1 MVDQPSESQQQ
12 RRPREEEETAWLAS
26 TVIALLPALAC
37 FLGGATSKWAE
48 GIVVAL
54 LGLYLLLRPP
64 RVSLGLLTNAVLFAL
79 IALSAAAFL
88 PAAWFYI
95 PAWRVALTN
104 ELKMALPPTVSLQ
117 PWITASYL
125 ISLVAGVSWLYL
137 VSTQDIGLRAVRW
150 QLRLFVVGIVVL
162 AAFSV
167 AFYMAH
173 VSPAFWNNQRGF
185 GPFPNRNQTADLF
198 GITAIV
204 LLACGQD
211 DLRFGRKRW
220 LMWIPALGLLIAAL
234 MLNLSRAGLVILV
247 GGSALWIAIVALR
260 QRSPGW
266 IALGVSF
273 LLLLFSAL
281 LLGGGET
288 LERFHLRGLQG
299 FGISSDFRW
308 LIFKD
313 TFRMIAVSPW
323 CGVGLGNFESAFALF
338 RTLSSADTRSLH
350 PESDWLWAWAELG
363 WPAVIIILLGAAL
376 FIRRVFPLREGTNQ
390 RLRLAALI
398 GAILFGLHG
407 IIDVSAH
414 RVGTAF
420 SGLFLFGLTLHRP
433 LALVARRSVAIVF
446 RTVGVLLI
454 VSGTSWVIAARGEFL
469 LPGSVGVTNAKQ
481 LAAAA
486 NSEYNFAEA
495 ISVATRGLD
504 WAPLDWQL
512 YFTRALAEVADKRPE
527 LAIIDF
533 RRASFLEPN
542 GFEVPLAE
550 GNAWLPTQAEYAA
563 NAFREALRRAPGA
576 RQAEV
581 FAMILTNAAQQ
592 NPPVARMMEQIGLA
606 RHDLVLPYLN
616 RVAGETFQ
624 RAVNHV
630 LRNDPELT
638 TFSEPEKFAMF
649 TLWSER
655 GDLDQLASTI
665 QQHPNW
671 TQYAWLG
678 LAKYHA
684 AHSDFRAAYEL
695 TQRYGEAVA
704 LPSATTSSSLEKLQ
718 KDFYSTPDNYAVGYG
733 LYRAQVQAG
742 RLDDALGT
750 IRHFTDH
757 VSAPAYFHF
766 LEAQCWA
773 AKQDWERAWKAWQKF
788 RSVQT
793 QPAR

>member
-1 MVDQPSESQQQ
+1 MAEQPSDSQHQ
-12 RRPREEEETAWLAS
+12 RRHQDDGEAAWLRS
-26 TVIALLPALAC
+26 SVIASLPVLAC
-37 FLGGATSKWAE
+37 FLGGGTQKWAE
-48 GIVVAL
+48 GIVVTL
-54 LGLYLLLRPP
+54 LGLYLLVRPP
-64 RVSLGLLTNAVLFAL
+64 RLSLGIGINALLLALVVLAMV
-79 IALSAAAFL
+79 AFL
-88 PAAWFYI
+88 PAGWFSV
-95 PAWRVALTN
+95 PAWRTTLTN
-104 ELKMALPPTVSLQ
+104 EFKIALPATVSPQ
-117 PWITASYL
+117 PWITGTCL
-125 ISLVAGVSWLYL
+125 ISLVAGLSWLYL
-137 VSTQDIGLRAVRW
+137 VSTQDVDLRAVRW

-162 AAFSV
+162 AAFSSS
-167 AFYMAH
+167 FYMAH
-173 VSPAFWNNQRGF
+173 VWPAFWTNQRGF

-220 LMWIPALGLLIAAL
+220 FLWIPALVVLIAAL
-234 MLNLSRAGLVILV
+234 VLNLSRAGLVILA
-247 GGSALWIAIVALR
+247 GGSALWIAIVAFR
-260 QRSPGW
+260 QRSPGR

-281 LLGGGET
+281 LLAGGET

-299 FGISSDFRW
+299 LGISSDFRW

-313 TFRMIAVSPW
+313 TFRMIAASPW
-323 CGVGLGNFESAFALF
+323 CGVGLGNFESVFALF
-338 RTLSSADTRSLH
+338 RAVSWADTRSLH
-350 PESDWLWAWAELG
+350 PESDWLWVWSEVG
-363 WPAVIIILLGAAL
+363 WPGVIVILLGAAL
-376 FIRRVFPLREGTNQ
+376 FIRRVLPLREGTNQ
-390 RLRLAALI
+390 RLRLAALT
-398 GAILFGLHG
+398 GAVLFALHG
-407 IIDVSAH
+407 IVDVSGH

-420 SGLFLFGLTLHRP
+420 SGLFLLGLTLHRP
-433 LALVARRSVAIVF
+433 LGLPSNRSVPVVF
-446 RTVGVLLI
+446 RAVGSLLI
-454 VSGTSWVIAARGEFL
+454 VSGAAWVIAAQGQFL

-481 LAAAA
+481 LAAVA
-486 NSEYNFAEA
+486 NSDYNFAET
-495 ISVATRGLD
+495 IRLTTRGLG

-512 YFTRALAEVADKRPE
+512 YFTRALAEVAQKQPE
-527 LAIIDF
+527 LAIVDF

-550 GNAWLPTQAEYAA
+550 GNAWLPTQPVYAA
-563 NAFREALRRAPGA
+563 KAFREALRRAGA

-581 FAMILTNAAQQ
+581 FAIILTNASQQ

-630 LRNDPELT
+630 LRNDPELS
-638 TFSEPEKFAMF
+638 TFSEPEKFALF

-655 GDLDQLASTI
+655 GELERLASTV
-665 QQHPNW
+665 QQHPDW
-671 TQYAWLG
+671 TEYAWLG
-678 LAKYHA
+678 LANYHA
-684 AHSDFRAAYEL
+684 SRNDFRAAYEL
-695 TQRYGEAVA
+695 TQRYGDAVA
-704 LPSATTSSSLEKLQ
+704 LPNMTTSSSLEQLQ

-733 LYRAQVQAG
+733 LYRAQINAG
-742 RLDDALGT
+742 RVDDALVT

-788 RSVQT
+788 RSSQT

>member
-1 MVDQPSESQQQ
+1 MVEQPSDSQHH
-12 RRPREEEETAWLAS
+12 RRHRDDGEAAWLRS
-26 TVIALLPALAC
+26 SVIASLPVLAC
-37 FLGGATSKWAE
+37 FLGGGTQKWAE
-48 GIVVAL
+48 GIVVTL
-54 LGLYLLLRPP
+54 LGLYLLMRPP
-64 RVSLGLLTNAVLFAL
+64 RLSLGVGINALLLALVVLATV
-79 IALSAAAFL
+79 AFL
-88 PAAWFYI
+88 PASWFSI
-95 PAWRVALTN
+95 PAWRTTLTN
-104 ELKMALPPTVSLQ
+104 EFKIALPSTVSPQ
-117 PWITASYL
+117 PWITGTCL
-125 ISLVAGVSWLYL
+125 ISLVAGLSWLYL
-137 VSTQDIGLRAVRW
+137 VSTQDVDLRAARW
-150 QLRLFVVGIVVL
+150 QLRLFVIGVVVL

-167 AFYMAH
+167 GFYMAH
-173 VSPAFWNNQRGF
+173 VSPAFWMNQRGF

-220 LMWIPALGLLIAAL
+220 VVWVPALGVLVAAL
-234 MLNLSRAGLVILV
+234 VLNLSRAGLVILV

-260 QRSPGW
+260 QRSTGW

-273 LLLLFSAL
+273 LLLLLSAL

-299 FGISSDFRW
+299 LGISSDFRW

-313 TFRMIAVSPW
+313 TFRMIAASPW
-323 CGVGLGNFESAFALF
+323 CGVGLGNFESVFALF
-338 RTLSSADTRSLH
+338 RALSWADTRSLH
-350 PESDWLWAWAELG
+350 PESDWLWVWSELG
-363 WPAVIIILLGAAL
+363 WPAVIVIVVGSAL
-376 FIRRVFPLREGTNQ
+376 FVRRVFPLREGTNQ

-398 GAILFGLHG
+398 GASLFALHG

-420 SGLFLFGLTLHRP
+420 SGLLLLGLTLHRP
-433 LALVARRSVAIVF
+433 LGLPSSRTIAVVF
-446 RTVGVLLI
+446 RAVGLLLI
-454 VSGTSWVIAARGEFL
+454 VSGASWVISARGQFL
-469 LPGSVGVTNAKQ
+469 LPGSVGGMNAKQ
-481 LAAAA
+481 LAAVA
-486 NSEYNFAEA
+486 NSDYNFAEA
-495 ISVATRGLD
+495 IRVAACGLD

-512 YFTRALAEVADKRPE
+512 YFTRALAEVAQKQPQ
-527 LAIIDF
+527 LALVDF

-550 GNAWLPTQAEYAA
+550 GSAWLPTQPGYAA
-563 NAFREALRRAPGA
+563 NAFREALRRAGP

-581 FAMILTNAAQQ
+581 FAIILTNASQQ

-616 RVAGETFQ
+616 RVAGQTFQ
-624 RAVNHV
+624 RAVNQV
-630 LRNDPELT
+630 LRNDPELS
-638 TFSEPEKFAMF
+638 TFSEPEKFALF

-655 GDLDQLASTI
+655 GDLEQLASTV

-671 TQYAWLG
+671 AEYAWLG

-684 AHSDFRAAYEL
+684 SHNDFRAAYEL
-695 TQRYGEAVA
+695 TQRYGDSVA
-704 LPSATTSSSLEKLQ
+704 LPNATSSSLEELQ
-718 KDFYSTPDNYAVGYG
+718 RNFYSTPDSYAVGYG
-733 LYRAQVQAG
+733 LYRAQIQAG
-742 RLDDALGT
+742 RIDDALAT

-757 VSAPAYFHF
+757 ASAPAYFHF

-788 RSVQT
+788 RSLQT
-793 QPAR
+793 QPTR

>member
-1 MVDQPSESQQQ
+1 MAEQVTDLQHE
-12 RRPREEEETAWLAS
+12 RRHRDNGEAAWLRSSAM
-26 TVIALLPALAC
+26 ALLPVLAC
-37 FLGGATSKWAE
+37 FLGGGTQKWAE
-48 GIVVAL
+48 GIVIAL
-54 LGLYLLLRPP
+54 LGLQLVTRPP
-64 RVSLGLLTNAVLFAL
+64 RVSLGFGINALLLAL
-79 IALSAAAFL
+79 IALAAVAFL
-88 PAAWFYI
+88 PAAWFPI
-95 PAWRVALTN
+95 PAWRTTLTN
-104 ELKMALPPTVSLQ
+104 EFNLALPATVSPQ
-117 PWITASYL
+117 PWITGTCL
-125 ISLVAGVSWLYL
+125 ISLVAGLSWLYL
-137 VSTQDIGLRAVRW
+137 VSTQDGDLRAVRW
-150 QLRLFVVGIVVL
+150 QLRLFVLGIVVL
-162 AAFSV
+162 AAFSIG
-167 AFYMAH
+167 FYMAN
-173 VSPAFWNNQRGF
+173 VSPAFWLNQRGF

-220 LMWIPALGLLIAAL
+220 FMWVPALGILVAAL
-234 MLNLSRAGLVILV
+234 VLNLSRAGLVILV
-247 GGSALWIAIVALR
+247 AGSALWIAIVASR

-299 FGISSDFRW
+299 LAISSDFRW

-313 TFRMIAVSPW
+313 TFRMIATSPW
-323 CGVGLGNFESAFALF
+323 CGLGLGNFESVFALF
-338 RTLSSADTRSLH
+338 RGLSWADTRSLH
-350 PESDWLWAWAELG
+350 PESDWLWVWSELG
-363 WPAVIIILLGAAL
+363 WPAVIVILVGAAL
-376 FIRRVFPLREGTNQ
+376 FVRRVFPLREGTNQ
-390 RLRLAALI
+390 RVRLAALI
-398 GAILFGLHG
+398 GALLFALHG
-407 IIDVSAH
+407 VVDVSAH

-420 SGLFLFGLTLHRP
+420 SGLFLLGLTLHRP
-433 LALVARRSVAIVF
+433 LGLPARGFITAVF
-446 RTVGVLLI
+446 RLVGLLLV
-454 VSGTSWVIAARGEFL
+454 VSGASFVIAARGQFL
-469 LPGSVGVTNAKQ
+469 LPGSVGLTNAKQ
-481 LAAAA
+481 LAASA
-486 NSEYNFAEA
+486 NSDYNFAET
-495 ISVATRGLD
+495 IRLTTRGLD

-512 YFTRALAEVADKRPE
+512 YFTRALAEVASKRPE
-527 LAIIDF
+527 LALVDF

-550 GNAWLPTQAEYAA
+550 GNAWLPTQPVYAA

-581 FAMILTNAAQQ
+581 FAIILTNASQQ

-606 RHDLVLPYLN
+606 RHELVLPYLN

-624 RAVNHV
+624 RAVNQV
-630 LRNDPELT
+630 LRNDPELS
-638 TFSEPEKFAMF
+638 TFSEPEKFALF

-655 GDLDQLASTI
+655 GELEQLASTV

-671 TQYAWLG
+671 TEYAWLG

-684 AHSDFRAAYEL
+684 SQNDFRAAYEL
-695 TQRYGEAVA
+695 TRRYGDAVA
-704 LPSATTSSSLEKLQ
+704 LPNATTSSSLEKLE

-733 LYRAQVQAG
+733 LYRAQIQAG
-742 RLDDALGT
+742 RVDDALGT

-757 VSAPAYFHF
+757 VGVPAYFHF

-773 AKQDWERAWKAWQKF
+773 TKQDWERAWKAWQKF
-788 RSVQT
+788 RSSQT